1 MVEDNPR
8 MNELDEMVQFISSCK
23 EWYIYGHD
31 TVQKMLSKYLFFSKL
46 PISGFV
52 MPEVRACDKDG
63 EPFPILTL
71 PELAKKV
78 NKRRIGVIIP
88 TEDNLYNQ
96 VIDTLKLIGIT
107 KIHLLSEW
115 NKRTIVKKMMPRC
128 IDDFFLEVNLA
139 DHCNLNCQCCDHF
152 SPIASENY
160 LDFDQYV
167 KDIKRI
173 AELTNH
179 TIGLM
184 KLQGGE
190 PLLNTRV
197 LDFMEVTREVFPESR
212 ICLFTDGLLLPKW
225 SKKGFW
231 EVVKK
236 CAIEVRMT
244 QYPITLNLD
253 EIVKSATEH
262 DIPVTFDPPAF
273 DKSARLWIF
282 SEIGALNYK
291 GIKHSVKHPFD
302 LSGKQKKHR
311 WISCYQFNESIVLRD
326 GKIYTCPMIPY
337 VHYFN
342 EYFQQNLIVEDDC
355 YIDIYK
361 ANSFFEIADFCT
373 ARTSFCDYCAVHK
386 RSSREWKQS
395 EHTMDEWV
403 L

>member
-1 MVEDNPR
+1 
-8 MNELDEMVQFISSCK
+8 
-23 EWYIYGHD
+23 
-31 TVQKMLSKYLFFSKL
+31 
-46 PISGFV
+46 
-52 MPEVRACDKDG
+52 
-63 EPFPILTL
+63 
-71 PELAKKV
+71 
-78 NKRRIGVIIP
+78 
-88 TEDNLYNQ
+88 
-96 VIDTLKLIGIT
+96 
-107 KIHLLSEW
+107 
-115 NKRTIVKKMMPRC
+115 
-128 IDDFFLEVNLA
+128 
-139 DHCNLNCQCCDHF
+139 
-152 SPIASENY
+152 
-160 LDFDQYV
+160 
-167 KDIKRI
+167 
-173 AELTNH
+173 
-179 TIGLM
+179 
-184 KLQGGE
+184 
-190 PLLNTRV
+190 
-197 LDFMEVTREVFPESR
+197 MEVTREVFPESR

-236 CAIEVRMT
+236 CDIEVRMT

-253 EIVKSATEH
+253 EIIKSAMEH
-262 DIPVTFDPPAF
+262 DIPVTFDPPIF
-273 DKSARLWIF
+273 DKGARLWIF

-342 EYFQQNLIVEDDC
+342 DYFQQNLTVGDDC

-361 ANSFFEIADFCT
+361 AKSFFEIADFCT